1 MNFYSNISLV
11 VRQVFAKAIIILLA
25 LVVATILIAP
35 SVNLDPAVPRLE
47 WAACL
52 LVIFIS
58 WLAVLF
64 AWAALLRTGAP
75 LPSADCILWY
85 GWERGAPLSCD
96 CLSTSCLR
104 C

>member
-1 MNFYSNISLV
+1 

-35 SVNLDPAVPRLE
+35 SVNLDPAAPRLE

-64 AWAALLRTGAP
+64 ACAALLRTGAP
-75 LPSADCILWY
+75 LPPADCILWY
-85 GWERGAPLSCD
+85 GRELGAPLSCD
-96 CLSTSCLR
+96 CPSTSCLR